1 MKRHGLKNNAGKI
14 TKRKRNALEQL
25 MLPTNT
31 DHIYHNPLKEEN
43 RKKKISRKKRET
55 NEEY

>member
-1 MKRHGLKNNAGKI
+1 MKRRGLKNNAGKI

-31 DHIYHNPLKEEN
+31 DHIYHNPLKEEMGTD
-43 RKKKISRKKRET
+43 RLKRG
-55 NEEY
+55 